1 MARIG
6 SRTREHNMSTG
17 IQELL
22 EAGVHFGHQTR
33 RWNPKMKPYIF
44 RAHNGVHIIDLT
56 QTAEQLNAACNFIG
70 NTIRG
75 GGKILFVGTKKQAQP
90 LIRELA
96 ETHKQ
101 HFVTDRWLGGM
112 LTNLKTVKQRLK
124 RLKEIEAMEED
135 GSIAG
140 YVKQE
145 QASIRREKARLLKNL
160 GGIRHM
166 DSTPDAM
173 FVVDIKREHNAIA
186 EARKLRIP
194 IVALV
199 DTNCD
204 PELVDYPI
212 AGNDDAIKS
221 VQIIVETI
229 GQAVGE
235 ARGEH
240 AAAAEQ
246 IAETPPVP
254 ETTEEAGSTP
264 AEEAGSTPAE
274 EVESTPAEAPVEKTD
289 NTPSSSAESI
299 AEKLHEACNRLGT
312 DEKQISVSI
321 SQINSQEEWQAV
333 KTCFQTKYADFH
345 DGDLL
350 KCLKDELSENELK
363 EHVQTPLQ
371 GKGIEI

>member
-1 MARIG
+1 
-6 SRTREHNMSTG
+6 MSTG

-44 RAHNGVHIIDLT
+44 RAHNGVHIIDLA
-56 QTAEQLNAACNFIG
+56 QTAEQLNAACNFLG
-70 NTIRG
+70 NTIRS

-90 LIRELA
+90 FIRELA

-124 RLKEIEAMEED
+124 RLKEIETMEED

-173 FVVDIKREHNAIA
+173 FVVDIRREHNAIA
-186 EARKLRIP
+186 EGRKLRIP

-221 VQIIVETI
+221 IQVIIETI
-229 GQAVGE
+229 SQTIAE
-235 ARGEH
+235 AKGEH
-240 AAAAEQ
+240 AATAEQ
-246 IAETPPVP
+246 MEEPVQALSQESTQP
-254 ETTEEAGSTP
+254 ESEAT
-264 AEEAGSTPAE
+264 
-274 EVESTPAEAPVEKTD
+274 ESTPPAE
-289 NTPSSSAESI
+289 PSENQGEASISTTESI
-299 AEKLHEACNRLGT
+299 ADAIYKACKGPGT
-312 DEKQISVSI
+312 DEKEIANSI
-321 SQINSQEEWQAV
+321 NLINSQEEWQAV
-333 KTCFQTKYADFH
+333 KLSFQTKYADH
-345 DGDLL
+345 YDGDIV
-350 KCLKDELSENELK
+350 KCLNGDLSETELK
-363 EHVQTPLQ
+363 EFVQTPLQ
-371 GKGIEI
+371 TKGIQL

>member
-1 MARIG
+1 
-6 SRTREHNMSTG
+6 
-17 IQELL
+17 
-22 EAGVHFGHQTR
+22 
-33 RWNPKMKPYIF
+33 
-44 RAHNGVHIIDLT
+44 
-56 QTAEQLNAACNFIG
+56 
-70 NTIRG
+70 
-75 GGKILFVGTKKQAQP
+75 
-90 LIRELA
+90 
-96 ETHKQ
+96 
-101 HFVTDRWLGGM
+101 
-112 LTNLKTVKQRLK
+112 
-124 RLKEIEAMEED
+124 MEED

-173 FVVDIKREHNAIA
+173 FVIDIKREHNAIA
-186 EARKLRIP
+186 EARKLKIP

-246 IAETPPVP
+246 VVDPVPPAPEETSQTENEEIKPTLMETPVENPQDTP
-254 ETTEEAGSTP
+254 GST
-264 AEEAGSTPAE
+264 
-274 EVESTPAEAPVEKTD
+274 
-289 NTPSSSAESI
+289 AESV
-299 AEKLHEACNRLGT
+299 AEKLYEACNRFGT
-312 DEKQISVSI
+312 DEKQISDAVNL
-321 SQINSQEEWQAV
+321 INSQEEWQAV
-333 KTCFQTKYADFH
+333 KTSFQSKYSDFH

-350 KCLKDELSENELK
+350 KCLNDELSENELK
-363 EHVQTPLQ
+363 DYVQTPLQ
-371 GKGIEI
+371 SKGIEL

>member
-1 MARIG
+1 
-6 SRTREHNMSTG
+6 MSTG

-44 RAHNGVHIIDLT
+44 RAHNGVHIIDLA
-56 QTAEQLNAACNFIG
+56 QTAEQLIAACNFLG
-70 NTIRG
+70 NTIRS

-135 GSIAG
+135 GSITG

-173 FVVDIKREHNAIA
+173 FVIDIKREHNAIA

-221 VQIIVETI
+221 IQVIVETV

-246 IAETPPVP
+246 IAEPPPVP
-254 ETTEEAGSTP
+254 EVNEETPQNKTEESEP
-264 AEEAGSTPAE
+264 AT
-274 EVESTPAEAPVEKTD
+274 AEAPVEKID

-312 DEKQISVSI
+312 DEKQISDSI
-321 SQINSQEEWQAV
+321 NLINTQEEWQAV
-333 KTCFQTKYADFH
+333 KTSFQSKYADFH
-345 DGDLL
+345 DGDLI
-350 KCLKDELSENELK
+350 KCLKDELSDNELK
-363 EHVQTPLQ
+363 EYVQAPLQ
-371 GKGIEI
+371 GRGIEF

>member
-1 MARIG
+1 
-6 SRTREHNMSTG
+6 
-17 IQELL
+17 
-22 EAGVHFGHQTR
+22 
-33 RWNPKMKPYIF
+33 
-44 RAHNGVHIIDLT
+44 
-56 QTAEQLNAACNFIG
+56 
-70 NTIRG
+70 
-75 GGKILFVGTKKQAQP
+75 
-90 LIRELA
+90 
-96 ETHKQ
+96 
-101 HFVTDRWLGGM
+101 
-112 LTNLKTVKQRLK
+112 
-124 RLKEIEAMEED
+124 
-135 GSIAG
+135 
-140 YVKQE
+140 
-145 QASIRREKARLLKNL
+145 
-160 GGIRHM
+160 M
-166 DSTPDAM
+166 DSTPDAL
-173 FVVDIKREHNAIA
+173 FVIDIKREHNAIA

-246 IAETPPVP
+246 IAETPAVA
-254 ETTEEAGSTP
+254 ETTEEAESTSVEEAESTP
-264 AEEAGSTPAE
+264 AEEAG
-274 EVESTPAEAPVEKTD
+274 STPAEAPVEKTD

-312 DEKQISVSI
+312 DEKQISDSI
-321 SQINSQEEWQAV
+321 SQINSQEEWLAV
-333 KTCFQTKYADFH
+333 KTCFQTKYTDFH
-345 DGDLL
+345 GGDLL

-371 GKGIEI
+371 GKGIET

>member
-1 MARIG
+1 
-6 SRTREHNMSTG
+6 MSTG

-44 RAHNGVHIIDLT
+44 RAHNGVHIIDLA
-56 QTAEQLNAACNFIG
+56 QTAEQLNAACNFLG
-70 NTIRG
+70 NTIRS

-173 FVVDIKREHNAIA
+173 FVIDIKREHNAIA

-240 AAAAEQ
+240 AATAAEQ
-246 IAETPPVP
+246 IAETPPIP
-254 ETTEEAGSTP
+254 ETAEETESPPVEAP
-264 AEEAGSTPAE
+264 AE
-274 EVESTPAEAPVEKTD
+274 KKD
-289 NTPSSSAESI
+289 NTPRSSVENI

-312 DEKQISVSI
+312 DEKQISDSI

-333 KTCFQTKYADFH
+333 KTCFQSKYTDFH
-345 DGDLL
+345 DGDLI
-350 KCLKDELSENELK
+350 KCLHDELSENELK

-371 GKGIEI
+371 GKGIEL